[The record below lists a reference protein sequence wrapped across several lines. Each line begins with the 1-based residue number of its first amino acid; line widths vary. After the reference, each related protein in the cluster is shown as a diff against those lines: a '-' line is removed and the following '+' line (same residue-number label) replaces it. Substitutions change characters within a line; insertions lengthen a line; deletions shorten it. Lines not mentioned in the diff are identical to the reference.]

1 MKTNIL
7 IFIFVGAVLVSLA
20 YLSFSLIPNFKEIP
34 KHVFWK
40 SQKELLQAQVG
51 ASLRNNLESED
62 SNPISNPESGSEP
75 GPESSPAPTPT
86 PSPGPGSS
94 SSPNPSSSPS
104 TNPSSNPTPSP
115 VPTPL
120 DQKPS
125 VSINTYIVSGPKKG
139 EIIEETNKV
148 TFEFESVVSPEET
161 EGYIKF
167 ETKVEG
173 IDDNWKSTYSS
184 QRTINFP
191 SGPKEYT
198 FLVRAKI
205 NNIVDLT
212 PAKRTFKINTSPYF
226 EKVQIYLVRI
236 PSSYYPS
243 SLITL
248 NSYLTREE
256 EINITGWR
264 IEGQKGGFT
273 IPQAIEKYNHFFYSQ
288 ISNKNLPLKDI
299 FVKYTDKIY
308 LSSALNPLGRNK
320 NFRLNKCF
328 GYLAEERDFAINFY
342 NSCPKPKRDDEETLN
357 LDTCCQKYILEKR
370 TCEIPDYWENPRV
383 AGDSECVDYIL
394 DNFNYIGCYNNYS
407 KDEDFLKNEWH
418 IYMNRDFVSPGFHML
433 YLRDQN
439 GLLVDKHLYGSPCC
453 D

>member
-1 MKTNIL
+1 MKTNIFT
-7 IFIFVGAVLVSLA
+7 FIFVGAVLVGLA
-20 YLSFSLIPNFKEIP
+20 YLSFSLIPNLKEVP

-40 SQKELLQAQVG
+40 SQKDLLQAQVS
-51 ASLRNNLESED
+51 ASLKNDSESED
-62 SNPISNPESGSEP
+62 SSPVSDTEPGPES
-75 GPESSPAPTPT
+75 GPESSPAPSPA
-86 PSPGPGSS
+86 PSPGSG
-94 SSPNPSSSPS
+94 SSPS
-104 TNPSSNPTPSP
+104 TSPSSNPSPSP
-115 VPTPL
+115 SPSPTPL
-120 DQKPS
+120 DQEPS
-125 VSINTYIVSGPKKG
+125 VSINTYIVSGPEKG
-139 EIIEETNKV
+139 EIIEETNRV
-148 TFEFESVVSPEET
+148 TFEFKSKISPEET
-161 EGYIKF
+161 EGYVKF

-173 IDDNWKSTYSS
+173 IDNDWKSTYSS

-226 EKVQIYLVRI
+226 EKVKIYRVRI

-243 SLITL
+243 SLISL

-264 IEGQKGGFT
+264 IEGKKGGFT

-288 ISNKNLPLKDI
+288 LSNENLPLKDI
-299 FVKYTDKIY
+299 LVKYTDKIH

-328 GYLAEERDFAINFY
+328 GYLAEKRDFAIDFY
-342 NSCPKPKRDDEETLN
+342 NSCPRPKRDDEEILN
-357 LDTCCQKYILEKR
+357 LDTCCQKYILEKG
-370 TCEIPDYWENPRV
+370 TCEIPEYWENPRV

-394 DNFNYIGCYNNYS
+394 DNLNYIGCYNNYS

-418 IYMNRDFVSPGFHML
+418 IYMNRDFVSPGLHML